1 MGQKVHPYGLR
12 LGITTDWK
20 SRWFAD
26 GAQYRDY
33 IEQDNKIRDYLIKLL
48 PHAAIGRIEIERT
61 RERVRVT
68 VHTARPGIVIGRRGA
83 QADEIRGHLEKMEG
97 KAARAQTGKDVNVQV
112 NLDIVEV
119 KSPDADAQL
128 LSQAIAEQLSS
139 RVSFRRAMRKAVNT
153 AIKAGA
159 LGVKVQTSGRLGGAE
174 MSRREGYHEGKVP
187 LHTLRA
193 DIDFGFSE
201 SATAAG
207 QIGVKV
213 WIYKGEVIVQRE
225 SAARRAQAAQTAVQA
240 PAAPPAHGGRER
252 PSRPKSSPVKTTRH
266 RPATPPAEAAPAP
279 AEAAAPEAPPI
290 EPAAT
295 DAAAPEAPP
304 IEPATTE
311 AAAPE
316 APIVEQAATPEP
328 AATAAA
334 PEAPPVEPAASPEA
348 APATEAAAP
357 EAVPAPPQ
365 SQEAPAP
372 SEEAPAPPSAEAPS
386 AEEASTVEP
395 VMVPFGTD
403 EKSARVPPDSA
414 GLDGTEPSGED
425 V

>member
-33 IEQDNKIRDYLIKLL
+33 VEQDAKIRHYLKNLL
-48 PHAAIGRIEIERT
+48 PHAAIGRLEIERT

-83 QADEIRGHLEKMEG
+83 QADEIRGYLEKIES

-119 KSPDADAQL
+119 KTPDADAQL

-153 AIKAGA
+153 AMKAGA
-159 LGVKVQTSGRLGGAE
+159 LGVKVQTSGRLGGTE

-193 DIDFGFSE
+193 DIDYGFSE
-201 SATAAG
+201 APTAAG

-213 WIYKGEVIVQRE
+213 WIYKGEVIVQRGGIRVPAPAAAAPAAPPSGGRGGGRGPRGGGGNRGGGGGGGSQRQPNLARSPQPSGMLTPSQPQSFAPDAPVPGA
-225 SAARRAQAAQTAVQA
+225 SAPA
-240 PAAPPAHGGRER
+240 PAAPPA
-252 PSRPKSSPVKTTRH
+252 
-266 RPATPPAEAAPAP
+266 AAPPAEAPAP
-279 AEAAAPEAPPI
+279 TTAPESVTEAPP
-290 EPAAT
+290 
-295 DAAAPEAPP
+295 
-304 IEPATTE
+304 
-311 AAAPE
+311 
-316 APIVEQAATPEP
+316 AATPE
-328 AATAAA
+328 TGSGG
-334 PEAPPVEPAASPEA
+334 AS
-348 APATEAAAP
+348 
-357 EAVPAPPQ
+357 
-365 SQEAPAP
+365 
-372 SEEAPAPPSAEAPS
+372 
-386 AEEASTVEP
+386 
-395 VMVPFGTD
+395 
-403 EKSARVPPDSA
+403 
-414 GLDGTEPSGED
+414 
-425 V
+425 

>member
-33 IEQDNKIRDYLIKLL
+33 VEQDAKIRHYLKNLL
-48 PHAAIGRIEIERT
+48 PHAAIGRLEIERT

-83 QADEIRGHLEKMEG
+83 QADEIRGYLEKIES

-119 KSPDADAQL
+119 KTPDADAQL

-153 AIKAGA
+153 AMKAGA
-159 LGVKVQTSGRLGGAE
+159 LGVKVQTSGRLGGTE

-193 DIDFGFSE
+193 DIDYGFSE
-201 SATAAG
+201 APTAAG

-213 WIYKGEVIVQRE
+213 WIYKGEVIVQRGGIRVP
-225 SAARRAQAAQTAVQA
+225 AAAAAAPAAAPPSGRGGGGRGPRGGGGSRGGGGGSQRQPNLARTPQPSGMLTQTQSFVPDAPAIPPAAAA
-240 PAAPPAHGGRER
+240 PAAP
-252 PSRPKSSPVKTTRH
+252 
-266 RPATPPAEAAPAP
+266 EAAPAP
-279 AEAAAPEAPPI
+279 G
-290 EPAAT
+290 
-295 DAAAPEAPP
+295 
-304 IEPATTE
+304 
-311 AAAPE
+311 
-316 APIVEQAATPEP
+316 
-328 AATAAA
+328 
-334 PEAPPVEPAASPEA
+334 PEA
-348 APATEAAAP
+348 A
-357 EAVPAPPQ
+357 
-365 SQEAPAP
+365 
-372 SEEAPAPPSAEAPS
+372 PSAEAPAAPTS
-386 AEEASTVEP
+386 APESVSEA
-395 VMVPFGTD
+395 
-403 EKSARVPPDSA
+403 PPAAPAPETPGGDS
-414 GLDGTEPSGED
+414 
-425 V
+425 

>member
-33 IEQDNKIRDYLIKLL
+33 VEQDAKIRHYLKNLL
-48 PHAAIGRIEIERT
+48 PHAAIGRLEIERT

-83 QADEIRGHLEKMEG
+83 QADEIRGYLEKIES

-119 KSPDADAQL
+119 KTPDADAQL

-153 AIKAGA
+153 AMKAGA
-159 LGVKVQTSGRLGGAE
+159 LGVKVQTSGRLGGTE

-193 DIDFGFSE
+193 DIDYGFSE
-201 SATAAG
+201 APTAAG

-213 WIYKGEVIVQRE
+213 WIYKGEVIVQRGGIRVPAP
-225 SAARRAQAAQTAVQA
+225 AAAA
-240 PAAPPAHGGRER
+240 PAAPPSGGRGGGR
-252 PSRPKSSPVKTTRH
+252 GPRGGGGNRGGGGGGGSQRQPNLARSPQPSGMLTQTQSFVPDA
-266 RPATPPAEAAPAP
+266 PAVAPPAAAPP
-279 AEAAAPEAPPI
+279 AEAAAPTTAPESVTEAPP
-290 EPAAT
+290 
-295 DAAAPEAPP
+295 
-304 IEPATTE
+304 
-311 AAAPE
+311 
-316 APIVEQAATPEP
+316 AATPEP
-328 AATAAA
+328 GSGG
-334 PEAPPVEPAASPEA
+334 AS
-348 APATEAAAP
+348 
-357 EAVPAPPQ
+357 
-365 SQEAPAP
+365 
-372 SEEAPAPPSAEAPS
+372 
-386 AEEASTVEP
+386 
-395 VMVPFGTD
+395 
-403 EKSARVPPDSA
+403 
-414 GLDGTEPSGED
+414 
-425 V
+425 

>member
-33 IEQDNKIRDYLIKLL
+33 IEQDNKIRDYLVKLL
-48 PHAAIGRIEIERT
+48 PHAAIGRVEIERT

-83 QADEIRGHLEKMEG
+83 QADEIRSHLEKMEA

-119 KSPDADAQL
+119 KTPDADAQL

-201 SATAAG
+201 SPTAAG

-225 SAARRAQAAQTAVQA
+225 SAARRAQGAPRTGQPASLPPAPSSR
-240 PAAPPAHGGRER
+240 PAASG
-252 PSRPKSSPVKTTRH
+252 RPKASPVKTISKGRTDAA
-266 RPATPPAEAAPAP
+266 PEEAAPAASSP
-279 AEAAAPEAPPI
+279 EVAAEAEQPAPPL
-290 EPAAT
+290 EE
-295 DAAAPEAPP
+295 EA
-304 IEPATTE
+304 
-311 AAAPE
+311 
-316 APIVEQAATPEP
+316 
-328 AATAAA
+328 
-334 PEAPPVEPAASPEA
+334 PAASSPEVAAEAEQPAPPPEEEA
-348 APATEAAAP
+348 APAASSPEVAAEA
-357 EAVPAPPQ
+357 EQ
-365 SQEAPAP
+365 PAP
-372 SEEAPAPPSAEAPS
+372 SSDGQAPPATGSE
-386 AEEASTVEP
+386 
-395 VMVPFGTD
+395 
-403 EKSARVPPDSA
+403 
-414 GLDGTEPSGED
+414 SGEA
-425 V
+425 

>member
-33 IEQDNKIRDYLIKLL
+33 VEQDAKIRHYLKNLL
-48 PHAAIGRIEIERT
+48 PHAAIGRLEIERT

-83 QADEIRGHLEKMEG
+83 QADEIRGYLEKIES

-119 KSPDADAQL
+119 KTPDADAQL

-153 AIKAGA
+153 AMKAGA
-159 LGVKVQTSGRLGGAE
+159 LGVKVQTSGRLGGTE

-193 DIDFGFSE
+193 DIDYGFSE
-201 SATAAG
+201 APTAAG

-213 WIYKGEVIVQRE
+213 WIYKGEVIVQRGGIRVPAP
-225 SAARRAQAAQTAVQA
+225 AAAA
-240 PAAPPAHGGRER
+240 PAAPPSGGRGGGR
-252 PSRPKSSPVKTTRH
+252 GPRGGGGRGGGGGGGNQRQPNLARSPQPSGMLTQTHSFVPDAPAIPPAAPPAADSPS
-266 RPATPPAEAAPAP
+266 APPAEAPPAEAPAP
-279 AEAAAPEAPPI
+279 TTAPESVTEAPP
-290 EPAAT
+290 
-295 DAAAPEAPP
+295 
-304 IEPATTE
+304 
-311 AAAPE
+311 
-316 APIVEQAATPEP
+316 AATPE
-328 AATAAA
+328 T
-334 PEAPPVEPAASPEA
+334 
-348 APATEAAAP
+348 
-357 EAVPAPPQ
+357 
-365 SQEAPAP
+365 
-372 SEEAPAPPSAEAPS
+372 
-386 AEEASTVEP
+386 
-395 VMVPFGTD
+395 
-403 EKSARVPPDSA
+403 
-414 GLDGTEPSGED
+414 PSGGD
-425 V
+425 S

>member
-26 GAQYRDY
+26 GAQYRNY
-33 IEQDNKIRDYLIKLL
+33 VEQDARIRDYLTKLL
-48 PHAAIGRIEIERT
+48 PHAAIGRLEIERT

-83 QADEIRGHLEKMEG
+83 QADEIRAHLEKMEG

-119 KSPDADAQL
+119 KSPDADAHL

-159 LGVKVQTSGRLGGAE
+159 LGVKVQTAGRLGGTE

-193 DIDFGFSE
+193 DIEYGFSE
-201 SATAAG
+201 AATAAG

-225 SAARRAQAAQTAVQA
+225 SPAARQAQAAQAAGQPVDGSGSGRGAGSSGSARPRTAPSPVRSGPR
-240 PAAPPAHGGRER
+240 PAAGPTSDPAPSSGGRPR
-252 PSRPKSSPVKTTRH
+252 RSPARQEPGK
-266 RPATPPAEAAPAP
+266 APPQAAGSAAPAP
-279 AEAAAPEAPPI
+279 PQAAGSPAPAP
-290 EPAAT
+290 
-295 DAAAPEAPP
+295 
-304 IEPATTE
+304 
-311 AAAPE
+311 
-316 APIVEQAATPEP
+316 EQAAGS
-328 AATAAA
+328 
-334 PEAPPVEPAASPEA
+334 APPYADAGFAVGVQPAEADAGAASA
-348 APATEAAAP
+348 GSPA
-357 EAVPAPPQ
+357 
-365 SQEAPAP
+365 
-372 SEEAPAPPSAEAPS
+372 
-386 AEEASTVEP
+386 
-395 VMVPFGTD
+395 G
-403 EKSARVPPDSA
+403 SA
-414 GLDGTEPSGED
+414 GSPAGEA
-425 V
+425 

>member
-33 IEQDNKIRDYLIKLL
+33 IEQDTKIRDYLKNLL
-48 PHAAIGRIEIERT
+48 PHAAIGRLEIERT

-83 QADEIRGHLEKMEG
+83 QADEIRGYLEKIES

-119 KSPDADAQL
+119 KTPDADAQL

-153 AIKAGA
+153 AMKAGA
-159 LGVKVQTSGRLGGAE
+159 LGVKVQTSGRLGGTE

-193 DIDFGFSE
+193 DIDYGFSE
-201 SATAAG
+201 AATAAG

-213 WIYKGEVIVQRE
+213 WIYKGEVIVQRGGIRVPAP
-225 SAARRAQAAQTAVQA
+225 AAAA
-240 PAAPPAHGGRER
+240 PAAPPSGRGGGGRGPR
-252 PSRPKSSPVKTTRH
+252 GGGGNRGGGGGGGSQRQPNLARSPQPSGMLTQTQSFAPDAPV
-266 RPATPPAEAAPAP
+266 PGAPAP
-279 AEAAAPEAPPI
+279 A
-290 EPAAT
+290 
-295 DAAAPEAPP
+295 
-304 IEPATTE
+304 
-311 AAAPE
+311 
-316 APIVEQAATPEP
+316 
-328 AATAAA
+328 
-334 PEAPPVEPAASPEA
+334 
-348 APATEAAAP
+348 
-357 EAVPAPPQ
+357 
-365 SQEAPAP
+365 
-372 SEEAPAPPSAEAPS
+372 AEAP
-386 AEEASTVEP
+386 
-395 VMVPFGTD
+395 
-403 EKSARVPPDSA
+403 
-414 GLDGTEPSGED
+414 
-425 V
+425 

>member
-33 IEQDNKIRDYLIKLL
+33 VEQDTKIRTYMKNLL

-61 RERVRVT
+61 RERLRVT

-83 QADEIRGHLEKMEG
+83 QADEIRAYLEKMEG

-119 KSPDADAQL
+119 KSPDSDAQL
-128 LSQAIAEQLSS
+128 LSQAISEQLSS

-153 AIKAGA
+153 AMKAGA
-159 LGVKVQTSGRLGGAE
+159 LGVRVQTSGRLGGTE

-201 SATAAG
+201 AATAAG

-213 WIYKGEVIVQRE
+213 WIYKGEVIVHRDS
-225 SAARRAQAAQTAVQA
+225 SARTPPGAQAGGQPPTQGRRTRAQVS
-240 PAAPPAHGGRER
+240 PP
-252 PSRPKSSPVKTTRH
+252 
-266 RPATPPAEAAPAP
+266 PPQPQEPAP
-279 AEAAAPEAPPI
+279 AVPEA
-290 EPAAT
+290 
-295 DAAAPEAPP
+295 
-304 IEPATTE
+304 
-311 AAAPE
+311 
-316 APIVEQAATPEP
+316 
-328 AATAAA
+328 
-334 PEAPPVEPAASPEA
+334 S
-348 APATEAAAP
+348 
-357 EAVPAPPQ
+357 
-365 SQEAPAP
+365 
-372 SEEAPAPPSAEAPS
+372 
-386 AEEASTVEP
+386 
-395 VMVPFGTD
+395 
-403 EKSARVPPDSA
+403 
-414 GLDGTEPSGED
+414 
-425 V
+425 

>member
-33 IEQDNKIRDYLIKLL
+33 VEQDAKIRHYLKNLL
-48 PHAAIGRIEIERT
+48 PHAAIGRLEIERT

-83 QADEIRGHLEKMEG
+83 QADEIRGYLEKIES

-153 AIKAGA
+153 AMKAGA
-159 LGVKVQTSGRLGGAE
+159 LGVKVQTSGRLGGTE

-193 DIDFGFSE
+193 DIDYGFSE
-201 SATAAG
+201 APTAAG

-213 WIYKGEVIVQRE
+213 WIYKGEVIVQRGGIRVPAPASVQATPPSGRPGRGGNRGGNRGGGGGGNQRQPNLARSPQPSGMLTPSQPQSFAPDAPVPGA
-225 SAARRAQAAQTAVQA
+225 SAPA
-240 PAAPPAHGGRER
+240 PAAPA
-252 PSRPKSSPVKTTRH
+252 
-266 RPATPPAEAAPAP
+266 AAPAP
-279 AEAAAPEAPPI
+279 PAAPVAPAPAVDAPPAAAPE
-290 EPAAT
+290 T
-295 DAAAPEAPP
+295 
-304 IEPATTE
+304 
-311 AAAPE
+311 
-316 APIVEQAATPEP
+316 
-328 AATAAA
+328 
-334 PEAPPVEPAASPEA
+334 
-348 APATEAAAP
+348 
-357 EAVPAPPQ
+357 
-365 SQEAPAP
+365 
-372 SEEAPAPPSAEAPS
+372 
-386 AEEASTVEP
+386 
-395 VMVPFGTD
+395 
-403 EKSARVPPDSA
+403 
-414 GLDGTEPSGED
+414 PSGGAS
-425 V
+425 

>member
-33 IEQDNKIRDYLIKLL
+33 VEQDAKIRHYLKNLL
-48 PHAAIGRIEIERT
+48 PHAAIGRLEIERT

-83 QADEIRGHLEKMEG
+83 QADEIRGYLEKMEG

-119 KSPDADAQL
+119 KTPDADAQL

-153 AIKAGA
+153 AMKAGA
-159 LGVKVQTSGRLGGAE
+159 LGVKVQTSGRLGGTE

-193 DIDFGFSE
+193 DIDYGFSE
-201 SATAAG
+201 AATAAG

-213 WIYKGEVIVQRE
+213 WIYKGEVIVQR
-225 SAARRAQAAQTAVQA
+225 SGRPGATPAAA
-240 PAAPPAHGGRER
+240 PAAPPAPAGRQGGRGGR
-252 PSRPKSSPVKTTRH
+252 GGRGGGGGGQRAASGPTSSPSQQTRSFSPTETPPPAQSFSPTDTPPATQSFVPDAPAVTP
-266 RPATPPAEAAPAP
+266 PATPPV
-279 AEAAAPEAPPI
+279 
-290 EPAAT
+290 PAAGGPHDGT
-295 DAAAPEAPP
+295 GAPTSPTP
-304 IEPATTE
+304 
-311 AAAPE
+311 
-316 APIVEQAATPEP
+316 TPEGNGGSP
-328 AATAAA
+328 ASDGAGGGG
-334 PEAPPVEPAASPEA
+334 AS
-348 APATEAAAP
+348 
-357 EAVPAPPQ
+357 
-365 SQEAPAP
+365 
-372 SEEAPAPPSAEAPS
+372 
-386 AEEASTVEP
+386 
-395 VMVPFGTD
+395 
-403 EKSARVPPDSA
+403 
-414 GLDGTEPSGED
+414 
-425 V
+425 

>member
-33 IEQDNKIRDYLIKLL
+33 VEQDAKIRHYLKNLL
-48 PHAAIGRIEIERT
+48 PHAAIGRLEIERT

-83 QADEIRGHLEKMEG
+83 QADEIRGYLEKIES

-119 KSPDADAQL
+119 KTPDADAQL

-153 AIKAGA
+153 AMKAGA
-159 LGVKVQTSGRLGGAE
+159 LGVKVQTSGRLGGTE

-193 DIDFGFSE
+193 DIDYGFSE
-201 SATAAG
+201 APTAAG

-213 WIYKGEVIVQRE
+213 WIYKGEVIVQRGGIRVP
-225 SAARRAQAAQTAVQA
+225 AAAAA
-240 PAAPPAHGGRER
+240 PAAAPPAGRGGGGRGPR
-252 PSRPKSSPVKTTRH
+252 GAGGNRGGGGGGGSQRQPNLARSPQPSGMLTQTQSFVPDAPALPV
-266 RPATPPAEAAPAP
+266 PAVSAPAPASAPPAASPPAEAPAPTTAPESVSEAPPAAPAP
-279 AEAAAPEAPPI
+279 E
-290 EPAAT
+290 
-295 DAAAPEAPP
+295 
-304 IEPATTE
+304 
-311 AAAPE
+311 
-316 APIVEQAATPEP
+316 
-328 AATAAA
+328 
-334 PEAPPVEPAASPEA
+334 S
-348 APATEAAAP
+348 
-357 EAVPAPPQ
+357 
-365 SQEAPAP
+365 S
-372 SEEAPAPPSAEAPS
+372 
-386 AEEASTVEP
+386 
-395 VMVPFGTD
+395 GG
-403 EKSARVPPDSA
+403 DS
-414 GLDGTEPSGED
+414 
-425 V
+425 

>member
-33 IEQDNKIRDYLIKLL
+33 VEQDAKIRHYLKNLL
-48 PHAAIGRIEIERT
+48 PHAAIGRLEIERT

-83 QADEIRGHLEKMEG
+83 QADEIRGYLEKIES

-119 KSPDADAQL
+119 KTPDADAQL

-153 AIKAGA
+153 AMKAGA
-159 LGVKVQTSGRLGGAE
+159 LGVKVQTSGRLGGTE

-193 DIDFGFSE
+193 DIDYGFSE
-201 SATAAG
+201 APTAAG

-213 WIYKGEVIVQRE
+213 WIYKGEVIVQRGGVRVPVP
-225 SAARRAQAAQTAVQA
+225 AAAA
-240 PAAPPAHGGRER
+240 PAAPPSGGRGGGR
-252 PSRPKSSPVKTTRH
+252 GPRGGGNRGGGGGGGGSQRQPNLARSPQPSGMLTQTQSFVPDA
-266 RPATPPAEAAPAP
+266 PAIPPAALDSAT
-279 AEAAAPEAPPI
+279 EAPP
-290 EPAAT
+290 A
-295 DAAAPEAPP
+295 
-304 IEPATTE
+304 
-311 AAAPE
+311 
-316 APIVEQAATPEP
+316 
-328 AATAAA
+328 
-334 PEAPPVEPAASPEA
+334 
-348 APATEAAAP
+348 
-357 EAVPAPPQ
+357 
-365 SQEAPAP
+365 
-372 SEEAPAPPSAEAPS
+372 
-386 AEEASTVEP
+386 
-395 VMVPFGTD
+395 
-403 EKSARVPPDSA
+403 KPD
-414 GLDGTEPSGED
+414 TPSGGAS
-425 V
+425 

>member
-33 IEQDNKIRDYLIKLL
+33 IEQDNKIRDYLVKLL

-225 SAARRAQAAQTAVQA
+225 SAARRQAAQTASPA
-240 PAAPPAHGGRER
+240 PAAPPAHRGRER
-252 PSRPKSSPVKTTRH
+252 GSSRPKASPVRTTTH
-266 RPATPPAEAAPAP
+266 PRPAASPVEAPIEETPATLAAAVEAALAEAAPVAAAP
-279 AEAAAPEAPPI
+279 VDTAPAPVEAALAEAAPVE
-290 EPAAT
+290 
-295 DAAAPEAPP
+295 AAP
-304 IEPATTE
+304 
-311 AAAPE
+311 
-316 APIVEQAATPEP
+316 VE
-328 AATAAA
+328 TA
-334 PEAPPVEPAASPEA
+334 PVETAPVEVAPVDTAPAPVEA
-348 APATEAAAP
+348 APADTAP
-357 EAVPAPPQ
+357 VQTAPV
-365 SQEAPAP
+365 
-372 SEEAPAPPSAEAPS
+372 EEAPDSASAEASAQVPS
-386 AEEASTVEP
+386 VPDQET
-395 VMVPFGTD
+395 MVPFGTD
-403 EKSARVPPDSA
+403 EKSARRPPDSA
-414 GLDGTEPSGED
+414 GLDGTEPSGEEI
-425 V
+425 

>member
-33 IEQDNKIRDYLIKLL
+33 VEQDAKIRHYLKNLL
-48 PHAAIGRIEIERT
+48 PHAAIGRLEIERT

-83 QADEIRGHLEKMEG
+83 QADEIRGYLEKIES

-119 KSPDADAQL
+119 KTPDADAQL

-153 AIKAGA
+153 AMKAGA
-159 LGVKVQTSGRLGGAE
+159 LGVKVQTSGRLGGTE

-193 DIDFGFSE
+193 DIDYGFSE
-201 SATAAG
+201 AATAAG

-213 WIYKGEVIVQRE
+213 WIYKGEVIVQRGGIRVPAP
-225 SAARRAQAAQTAVQA
+225 AAAAAAAPPSGGRGGGRGPRGGGGNRGGGGGGGGSQRQPNLARSPQPSGMLTQTHSFAPDAPVPGA
-240 PAAPPAHGGRER
+240 PAAPPAE
-252 PSRPKSSPVKTTRH
+252 
-266 RPATPPAEAAPAP
+266 AQAAPAEAPAPAAAAPAP
-279 AEAAAPEAPPI
+279 AEAQTPPAETPAPTTSPESVTEAPPA
-290 EPAAT
+290 EK
-295 DAAAPEAPP
+295 PE
-304 IEPATTE
+304 T
-311 AAAPE
+311 
-316 APIVEQAATPEP
+316 
-328 AATAAA
+328 
-334 PEAPPVEPAASPEA
+334 
-348 APATEAAAP
+348 
-357 EAVPAPPQ
+357 
-365 SQEAPAP
+365 
-372 SEEAPAPPSAEAPS
+372 
-386 AEEASTVEP
+386 
-395 VMVPFGTD
+395 
-403 EKSARVPPDSA
+403 
-414 GLDGTEPSGED
+414 PSGGAS
-425 V
+425 